1 MAKVMYNVR
10 WTGEPPTLE
19 AICQRFGFTTD
30 ELDQQYGVIEI
41 DPDERLFS
49 ILVEQSAVARVG
61 ADWGTAEN
69 RLEGPFSNPRI
80 EPFGP
85 PES

>member
-1 MAKVMYNVR
+1 MAKVLYNVR
-10 WTGEPPTLE
+10 WTGERPTLE

-41 DPDERLFS
+41 DPDEHVYS
-49 ILVEQSAVARVG
+49 ILVEDSAVARVG
-61 ADWGTAEN
+61 AEWRTEGTP
-69 RLEGPFSNPRI
+69 LEGPFSNPRI

-85 PES
+85 PEC